1 MGAMVLACGRADGVT
16 ASAVLSA
23 RPDVTVHRVPAQPG
37 KNDVDHLLARVGDG
51 AADATRDTVA
61 DRVVVVG
68 EDADLAAV
76 VLRVLRMNRLAE
88 LTVGFAPLSVT
99 SPAAAIWGLPGNGDA
114 ALELAL
120 TGEPTTV
127 PLVRDGNGGV
137 LLGEGRLGPL
147 RGVAY
152 CDDTMVLRGPARSI
166 QVAPHATGIQVTVTH
181 AKWFR
186 RSVAKVR
193 CRAFELGCLPAI
205 VVSDGVPH
213 DRPVH
218 RWHWYRHT
226 EDLRLVVG

>member
-1 MGAMVLACGRADGVT
+1 MVLACGRADGVA
-16 ASAVLSA
+16 ASAVLSS
-23 RPDVTVHRVPAQPG
+23 RPDVTVHRVPVQPG
-37 KNDVDHLLARVGDG
+37 KTDVDHLLGDIG
-51 AADATRDTVA
+51 TAGTA

-76 VLRVLRMNRLAE
+76 VLRVLRTNRLAE
-88 LTVGFAPLSVT
+88 VPVGFAPLSVN
-99 SPAAAIWGLPGNGDA
+99 SPAAAIWGLPANGDA

-120 TGEPTTV
+120 TGEPTSV

-137 LLGEGRLGPL
+137 LIGQGKLGPL

-166 QVAPHATGIQVTVTH
+166 QVAPHVTGIQVTVTQ
-181 AKWFR
+181 ARWLSTR
-186 RSVAKVR
+186 ADTVR
-193 CRAFELGCLPAI
+193 CRAFELGCLPTI
-205 VVSDGVPH
+205 VSCDGVPH